1 MRFALI
7 AVAAATSILSACAPA
22 SHAVDGDAVASTTAR
37 CFRTESIRNF
47 RADSRS
53 DLYVRSNRDDVFHI
67 STNGGCWDLDTA
79 YSVAILPPLG
89 GTNTICVGDMVRIV
103 VPNTS
108 PARGVCRATVAK
120 SLTAEEVAA
129 LPDGSRP

>member
-7 AVAAATSILSACAPA
+7 AVAAATSLLSACAPA
-22 SHAVDGDAVASTTAR
+22 SHPVDGDAVASTAR
-37 CFRTESIRNF
+37 CFRTDSIRNF
-47 RADSRS
+47 RADRQSN
-53 DLYVRSNRDDVFHI
+53 LYVRSNRDDVFQI
-67 STNGGCWDLDTA
+67 STNGGCWDLDAA

-89 GTNTICVGDMVRIV
+89 GTSTICVGDMVRIV

-108 PARGVCRATVAK
+108 PARDSCRATVAK